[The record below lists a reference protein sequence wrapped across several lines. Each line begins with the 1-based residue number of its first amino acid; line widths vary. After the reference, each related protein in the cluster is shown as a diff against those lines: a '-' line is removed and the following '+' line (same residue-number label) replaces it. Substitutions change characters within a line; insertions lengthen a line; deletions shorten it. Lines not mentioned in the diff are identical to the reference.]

1 MNLAKSSV
9 KVFLG
14 RTTGTVVVF
23 LGITYFAR
31 NLGSHQMGVFFL
43 FQALLGMLAIPA
55 DLGVSGSVAK
65 RISEGEPRGKVLST
79 ALAIKLVPLSVL
91 VLGILL
97 LQAYVNEYV
106 GAEIAVL
113 LVVAVVLQEFAKLTI
128 EFLNGELR
136 VGETA
141 LPSLSRQVVFVGL
154 GAILVSLGMGMFA
167 LVYGVIAG
175 LAVMLV
181 WGAYK
186 SSLSFDRPSISQA
199 RSLFDYSKY
208 AFISS
213 IGGYF
218 YSWMDV
224 AVIGFFMTQSDVG
237 VYEIAWRVSAVLM
250 LFSHP
255 IATTIFPQV
264 SQWSADDATE
274 RIETLL
280 PEVIA
285 PSLLFVIPAFFGVAS
300 LSREILGLVFG
311 PEYTAGWLV
320 LIILAS
326 EKLLQAVHIILGRSL
341 QGIDR
346 PDLAAKAGVVA
357 MVLNLVLNIVLVLE
371 FGIVGAAVAT
381 AVSFIVNSALH
392 AYYLS
397 RFVSI
402 TIPYVRIAG
411 SVVASLGMCLGI
423 VAAQS
428 TIAVDTLPR
437 LLATVFLGV
446 LLYGGFVLLIPSL
459 RTTVVD
465 NARRIVP

>member
-1 MNLAKSSV
+1 MNIAKSSI
-9 KVFLG
+9 KVFAG
-14 RTTGTVVVF
+14 RTTSTIVVF

-55 DLGVSGSVAK
+55 DLGINGSVAK
-65 RISEGEPRGKVLST
+65 RISEGEPRGQVLST
-79 ALAIKLVPLSVL
+79 ALVIKFVPLSAL
-91 VLGILL
+91 VFGIFLL
-97 LQAYVNEYV
+97 RTHVNEYV
-106 GAEIAVL
+106 GAEIATL
-113 LVVAVVLQEFAKLTI
+113 LVVAVILQEFAKLSI
-128 EFLNGELR
+128 EFLSGELR

-141 LPSLSRQVVFVGL
+141 FPALSKQVVFVGV
-154 GAILVSLGMGMFA
+154 GVILVTQGLGVFS
-167 LVYGVIAG
+167 LVYGIIIG
-175 LAVMLV
+175 LAVMLL

-250 LFSHP
+250 LFSRS
-255 IATTIFPQV
+255 ISTAIFPQI
-264 SQWSADDATE
+264 SRWSADDATE

-285 PSLLFVIPAFFGVAS
+285 PSLLFVIPAFSGVAL
-300 LSREILGLVFG
+300 LSRDILGLIFG
-311 PEYTAGWLV
+311 PEYTVGWVV

-346 PDLAAKAGVVA
+346 PDLAARAGIVA

-381 AVSFIVNSALH
+381 AVSFVVNSALH

-402 TIPYVRIAG
+402 RIPYTRIAG
-411 SVVASLGMCLGI
+411 SIVASLGMCLGLI
-423 VAAQS
+423 AARS

-437 LLATVFLGV
+437 LLAAVFLGV

-459 RTTVVD
+459 RSTVVD
-465 NARRIVP
+465 NARRMSP